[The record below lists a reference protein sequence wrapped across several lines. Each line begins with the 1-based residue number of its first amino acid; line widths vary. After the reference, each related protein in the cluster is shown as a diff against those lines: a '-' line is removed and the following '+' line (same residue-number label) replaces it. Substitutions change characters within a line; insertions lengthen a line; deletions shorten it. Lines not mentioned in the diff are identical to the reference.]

1 MFLSEFIDVVGILTF
16 CYSAVP
22 EIKATSVVAEIRC
35 SEVSHYP
42 ISSRFEKPEC
52 DTIDD
57 QYGFWSIP
65 IGRSNGVLKLSGL
78 LRSVAQSFSLLP
90 GENMLPEAIQPFSRA
105 NIMFSY

>member
-1 MFLSEFIDVVGILTF
+1 MVGILTF

-42 ISSRFEKPEC
+42 IFSSFELPEC

-57 QYGFWSIP
+57 QYGFLSIP
-65 IGRSNGVLKLSGL
+65 IGRSNGVIKLSGL
-78 LRSVAQSFSLLP
+78 FRSVAQSFSLLP